1 MTANNSPYIL
11 WLPSWYPNK
20 LAPYDGDF
28 IQRHAEAT
36 SAFIPI
42 HVVYLVKDKE
52 KRITASVFVEQK
64 QNGNLFETIIYYSSS
79 RFLFGVAGKL
89 LSLCTYRKLYK
100 KFIHELL
107 LSRGMPALV
116 HVHIAFKAGMIANW
130 LKKKYGI
137 PFLLSEH
144 WTIYLS
150 EAQPNLSKVSF
161 LKRHFISRSIRRA
174 SGIIAVSDY
183 LGRSI
188 KDRWPFVNYKVI
200 PNVINTAIFY
210 PGEKQEDRYRLLHIS
225 NLGYQKDPENLFDA
239 VKIVKDKGIEFSLEV
254 FGASAAFLKSF
265 VGDQKLSDVVK
276 VHEEVPQKI
285 LAQHLRHADL
295 LILYSRY
302 ETFGCVVIEANACGV
317 PAIVADIPVMRELVI
332 QNQNG
337 ILVKPGSAEALADA
351 VIAILKK
358 EKKFDKE
365 KIAAAAVKYSYSNVG
380 TMLFDE
386 YLPFLTRDTFV
397 RT

>member
-1 MTANNSPYIL
+1 
-11 WLPSWYPNK
+11 
-20 LAPYDGDF
+20 
-28 IQRHAEAT
+28 
-36 SAFIPI
+36 
-42 HVVYLVKDKE
+42 
-52 KRITASVFVEQK
+52 
-64 QNGNLFETIIYYSSS
+64 
-79 RFLFGVAGKL
+79 
-89 LSLCTYRKLYK
+89 
-100 KFIHELL
+100 
-107 LSRGMPALV
+107 
-116 HVHIAFKAGMIANW
+116 MIANW